1 MAVQIDTGEGAK
13 KKVRPE
19 MNITP
24 LIDVVL
30 VLLIIFMVVTPLMIK
45 QLWVNT
51 PKPVQ
56 NDSAQPDDPET
67 PAVLAVDAQGK
78 VTLNHEPIEATALP
92 AALRA
97 SLQGKKDKTVFFSAH
112 DDAPYGAAVDVMDVA
127 RGAGAS
133 SIAVATQKADPAPL
147 RFAYS
152 LSFFVAPEH
161 RRAPPGARRRV
172 TLPAPSPAF
181 TQPARTPPR
190 APTPMLSTR
199 PRTLAPMACAVAL
212 ASGQASAQPA
222 PAPAPPPAAAPA
234 PAPPPAAASAPPA
247 PPPAAAPARSP
258 DAADA
263 PSAPASPPSSGR
275 GAGGEGTA
283 PPAGEEGVEEMQVE
297 EGAAEELGTE
307 MPKPDAKSGV
317 ITGVV
322 LDGRTGEAV
331 PDAQIV
337 VVGTKHRA
345 VADFE
350 GNYGVK
356 LPPGRYSVRI
366 FFPGFKAK
374 RVDNVAVV
382 AGKVATVKVSLGG
395 DEKAAQVE
403 ELVVETEAERAT
415 AATQLLIRRKSST
428 VSDAIGAQDIAK
440 TPDRNAAEAARRVVG
455 ATVVDGR
462 FVYVRGLGDRYTN
475 SLLNGV
481 PVPSPEPDTQA
492 LPLDI
497 FPVLVLS
504 DITISKTFTPDM
516 PADFA
521 GGSVNIHTRSFPE
534 KFTFSISATGGVNA
548 QSTFRGVDTYRGGNT
563 DWLGADDGSR
573 ALPRSFPPGR
583 KASVGP
589 DGQPVPLEQQAA
601 LAAPLSQSARRV
613 GTRAAAPNHTLSAF
627 AGDRFNL
634 FNVPVGWMVGA
645 TYGHRYRLYEPEIQR
660 TFVGNS
666 ETGEVRPLTDFRG
679 RRSID
684 SVTLGAL
691 GGLSA
696 QFDRNNRAT
705 FHGLVTRNS
714 DDEVWRAYGH
724 VDEDSNHQLVQRVR
738 WVERALTFGQLGF
751 EHRVP
756 SLNGLEINYSGFYAK
771 ASRDEP
777 NNTQSIYAG
786 DPATGR
792 LSLNNDN
799 GLTHFFSQ
807 QRDTSFGGTLN
818 VTAPLDARD
827 PSGGPKLKA
836 GGLVQ
841 VRDRQFA
848 ARRFELFTVRCAEC
862 ADTYALPP
870 YELAR
875 NYVGRT
881 LRFDETTQDKDFYEA
896 GQNVYAGYLMGDW
909 PVTKKLRLIGGERV
923 EYGAYDV
930 SVVNAFAVPPK
941 IDRYRFSNTDLLPS
955 LSAVYAL
962 TDRVN
967 LRGAAAQTLARPQ
980 LREISPFR
988 YQESAGQFVREGNPA
1003 LRRSRITNVDARWE
1017 WFPASGEVVAASVF
1031 YKHFADPIEATI
1043 LGSAGD
1049 QTRSLAN
1056 AKSADNVGFE
1066 LEARKGLEFLA
1077 PGLKPFSFLGNF
1089 TYTHSRITVPADQE
1103 LTQNEKSRA
1112 LQGQAPWVVNAALE
1126 YASPFGTRVRALYY
1140 VFGRRLDAI
1149 ALKPTP
1155 NIYEESRHV
1164 FDVTVSQSVNQYLD
1178 VKLSAENVFNA
1189 PFRFTQGGQYTS
1201 RYTLGS
1207 TYWATLTY
1215 AL

>member
-1 MAVQIDTGEGAK
+1 MA
-13 KKVRPE
+13 
-19 MNITP
+19 
-24 LIDVVL
+24 
-30 VLLIIFMVVTPLMIK
+30 
-45 QLWVNT
+45 
-51 PKPVQ
+51 
-56 NDSAQPDDPET
+56 
-67 PAVLAVDAQGK
+67 
-78 VTLNHEPIEATALP
+78 
-92 AALRA
+92 
-97 SLQGKKDKTVFFSAH
+97 
-112 DDAPYGAAVDVMDVA
+112 
-127 RGAGAS
+127 
-133 SIAVATQKADPAPL
+133 
-147 RFAYS
+147 
-152 LSFFVAPEH
+152 
-161 RRAPPGARRRV
+161 
-172 TLPAPSPAF
+172 
-181 TQPARTPPR
+181 
-190 APTPMLSTR
+190 
-199 PRTLAPMACAVAL
+199 
-212 ASGQASAQPA
+212 
-222 PAPAPPPAAAPA
+222 
-234 PAPPPAAASAPPA
+234 
-247 PPPAAAPARSP
+247 
-258 DAADA
+258 
-263 PSAPASPPSSGR
+263 
-275 GAGGEGTA
+275 
-283 PPAGEEGVEEMQVE
+283 VE

-307 MPKPDAKSGV
+307 MPKPDAKNGV

-322 LDGRTGEAV
+322 LDARTGEAV

-356 LPPGRYSVRI
+356 LPPGRYSVRV

-382 AGKVATVKVSLGG
+382 ANKVATVKVTLGG
-395 DEKAAQVE
+395 DEKAQQVE
-403 ELVVETEAERAT
+403 ELVVETDAERAT
-415 AATQLLIRRKSST
+415 AATQLLIRRKAST

-455 ATVVDGR
+455 ATVVDSR

-534 KFTFSISATGGVNA
+534 KFTFSASVTGGLNS
-548 QSTFRGVDTYRGGNT
+548 QSTFRPNDTYKGGAT

-573 ALPRSFPPGR
+573 KLPGTFPPGR

-589 DGQPVPLEQQAA
+589 DGQPVPLDQQAR
-601 LAAPLSQSARRV
+601 LAAPLSQDARRI
-613 GTRAAAPNHTLSAF
+613 GTRAAAPNHSISAF
-627 AGDRFNL
+627 VGDRFTL
-634 FNVPVGWMVGA
+634 FNVPIGWMVGA

-666 ETGEVRPLTDFRG
+666 ETGQVRPLTDFRG

-684 SVTLGAL
+684 SVALGAL
-691 GGLSA
+691 GGASA
-696 QFDRNNRAT
+696 QLDRNNRVT
-705 FHGLVTRNS
+705 LHGLLTRNS
-714 DDEVWRAYGH
+714 DDEVWRAYGY
-724 VDEDSNHQLVQRVR
+724 VDEDSTNQLVQRAR
-738 WVERALTFGQLGF
+738 WVERSLAFGQLGL

-777 NNTQSIYAG
+777 NNTQSLYSG

-792 LSLNNDN
+792 LSLSSDN

-807 QRDTSFGGTLN
+807 QRDKSYGGTLN
-818 VTAPLDARD
+818 VTVPLDARD
-827 PSGGPKLKA
+827 PSGGPKIKA
-836 GGLVQ
+836 GGMVQ
-841 VRDRQFA
+841 ARDREFA

-862 ADTYALPP
+862 ADSYSLPP
-870 YELAR
+870 WELAR

-881 LRFDETTQDKDFYEA
+881 LRFDETTQDKDFYQAE
-896 GQNVYAGYLMGDW
+896 QRVYAGYLMGDW
-909 PVTKKLRLIGGERV
+909 PVTKRLRLIGGERI
-923 EYGAYDV
+923 ERGTYEIA
-930 SVVNAFAVPPK
+930 VVNAFAVPPRV
-941 IDRYRFSNTDLLPS
+941 DRYKFGNTDLLPS
-955 LSAVYAL
+955 LSAVYSL
-962 TDRVN
+962 SDRVN
-967 LRGAAAQTLARPQ
+967 LRAAASQTLARPQ

-988 YQESAGQFVREGNPA
+988 YQESAGQFVREGNPN
-1003 LRRSRITNVDARWE
+1003 LRRARVTNFDARWE
-1017 WFPASGEVVAASVF
+1017 WFPSAEEVVAASLF
-1031 YKHFADPIEATI
+1031 YKHFDDPIEATI

-1056 AKSADNVGFE
+1056 SKSADNVGFE
-1066 LEARKGLEFLA
+1066 VEARKSLDFMS
-1077 PGLKPFSFLGNF
+1077 PRLKPFSFLGNF
-1089 TYTHSRITVPADQE
+1089 TYTFSRITVPADQE
-1103 LTQNEKSRA
+1103 LTQSDKSRP
-1112 LQGQAPWVVNAALE
+1112 LQGQSPWVVNAALE

-1164 FDVTVSQSVNQYLD
+1164 VDLTVSQSLTKYLD
-1178 VKLSAENVFNA
+1178 AKLSVENLLNA
-1189 PFRFTQGGQYTS
+1189 PFRLTQGGQYAN

-1207 TYWATLTY
+1207 TYWATITY
-1215 AL
+1215 TL